1 MALQAQQIVAL
12 ALSAGRGTS
21 GYTAQAGQFLNLI
34 LSYLAQTYDFDECRK
49 LATLTLSGSSASYSL
64 PADYLRA
71 REVFYYVGGT
81 PFYLNQI
88 PLEEYDQLFNG
99 AGINNYPEQYATQ
112 IEASPTPLIYFWPP
126 PNLSLSVSVR
136 YQAQPPDILTPESS
150 STIPWFPNQQ
160 YLVKRLTADIA
171 MLTDDTRHQTLLS
184 EAAAILDRFLMID
197 DDKSNYSQQVQLD
210 RRRFRNISNLK
221 PTKVTGF

>member
-136 YQAQPPDILTPESS
+136 YQAQPSDILMPESS

>member
-21 GYTAQAGQFLNLI
+21 GYTSQAGQFLNAI

-49 LATLTLSGSSASYSL
+49 TVVLPVTGNTASYSL
-64 PADYLRA
+64 PTDYLRA
-71 REVFYYVGGT
+71 REVFYYVSGT

-99 AGINNYPEQYATQ
+99 PGINNYPEQFATQ
-112 IEASPTPLIYFWPP
+112 VETSPPTMYFWPP
-126 PNLSLSVSVR
+126 PNISLSVNLR
-136 YQAQPPDILTPESS
+136 YQSQPSDILTPETSS
-150 STIPWFPNQQ
+150 VIPWFPNQQ
-160 YLVKRLTADIA
+160 YLIKRLTADIA
-171 MLTDDTRHQTLLS
+171 MLTDDTRHQSLLAES
-184 EAAAILDRFLMID
+184 AAILDKFLMID
-197 DDKSNYSQQVQLD
+197 DDKSGYAQQVTLD

>member
-136 YQAQPPDILTPESS
+136 YQAQPSDILTPESS

>member
-1 MALQAQQIVAL
+1 MALQAQQIVSL
-12 ALSAGRGTS
+12 ALSAGRGTT
-21 GYTAQAGQFLNLI
+21 GYTTQAGQFLNLI
-34 LSYLAQTYDFDECRK
+34 LQYLYQTYDFDECRK
-49 LATLTLSGSSASYSL
+49 TTVLNISAASASYSL

-71 REVFYYVGGT
+71 REVFYYVSGT

-99 AGINNYPEQYATQ
+99 PGINNYPEQFATQ
-112 IEASPTPLIYFWPP
+112 IETSPPTIYFWPP
-126 PNLSLSVSVR
+126 PNLSLAVNIR
-136 YQAQPPDILTPESS
+136 YQSIMPDILTPETS

-160 YLVKRLTADIA
+160 YLIKRLTGDIA
-171 MLTDDTRHQTLLS
+171 MLTDDTRHQALLA
-184 EAAAILDRFLMID
+184 EAAMILDKFLMID
-197 DDKSNYSQQVQLD
+197 DDKSGYAQQVQLD